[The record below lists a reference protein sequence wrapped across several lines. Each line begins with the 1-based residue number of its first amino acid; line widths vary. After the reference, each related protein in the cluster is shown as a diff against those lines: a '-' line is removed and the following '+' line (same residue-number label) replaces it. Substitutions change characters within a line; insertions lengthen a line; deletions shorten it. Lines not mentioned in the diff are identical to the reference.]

1 MTMRVRVP
9 SALLFI
15 IMKNEISENIKS
27 IISDYANND
36 ISDPKYDDMP
46 IRDIIDSIDFVVV
59 TLEIEDKYGIVIDDD
74 NFSNMVNITL
84 KEFIEYVEKKIQ

>member
-1 MTMRVRVP
+1 
-9 SALLFI
+9 
-15 IMKNEISENIKS
+15 MKNEISENIKA

-46 IRDIIDSIDFVVV
+46 IRDIIDSIDFVDV
-59 TLEIEDKYGIVIDDD
+59 TFEIEDKYGIVIDDD